1 MTKEGMFATQEFIIL
16 LSRIFCTMIT
26 MNGQLQ
32 QHTKGK
38 NIFLYLM
45 MKVWVTLG
53 RSIMGG
59 TED

>member
-1 MTKEGMFATQEFIIL
+1 MFATQEFIIL

-45 MKVWVTLG
+45 MKVWVNLG